1 MVAGGLVVVL
11 VGFVVGVGVVLV
23 GLLPKRLIPP
33 PVVVLAAGVVLVVG
47 FVVVVVL
54 PC

>member
-33 PVVVLAAGVVLVVG
+33 PVVVLVVG
-47 FVVVVVL
+47 LFVVVLL
-54 PC
+54 PCCVCC

>member
-1 MVAGGLVVVL
+1 M
-11 VGFVVGVGVVLV
+11 GFVVGVGVVLV

-33 PVVVLAAGVVLVVG
+33 PVVVLVVG
-47 FVVVVVL
+47 LFVVVLL